1 MTAALILVGEGWG
14 RGEGGE
20 LGEEGEMFRSTP
32 THAWDST
39 LSSLFVLTDAK
50 GMPLL
55 PQHFLLTLELTL
67 SLDPIELVV
76 FFFTYKS
83 YLPRAPTWQTLSLSF
98 PSP

>member
-1 MTAALILVGEGWG
+1 MTVALILVGEGWG
-14 RGEGGE
+14 RGEGGK
-20 LGEEGEMFRSTP
+20 LGEEEELFRSTP

-76 FFFTYKS
+76 FFF
-83 YLPRAPTWQTLSLSF
+83 LRLSLI
-98 PSP
+98 SPELPHGRH